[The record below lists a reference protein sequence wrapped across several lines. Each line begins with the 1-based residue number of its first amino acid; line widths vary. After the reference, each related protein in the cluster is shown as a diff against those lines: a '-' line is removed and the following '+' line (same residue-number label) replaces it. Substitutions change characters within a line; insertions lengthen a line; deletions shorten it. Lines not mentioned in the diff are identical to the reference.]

1 MMVQI
6 PPEESQRTHDEPEST
21 AWAQE
26 IDVALA
32 GLDWPVWIGRIF
44 GWLIVVIAL
53 AVGIKFSLEDGFWV
67 FIASILVPMGI
78 GFLILVMTEV
88 LNRLSRISR

>member
-1 MMVQI
+1 MIGQT
-6 PPEESQRTHDEPEST
+6 PPEGSQSIHDEQASP

-32 GLDWPVWIGRIF
+32 GLDWPVWLGRIL
-44 GWLIVVIAL
+44 GSLIVVIAF
-53 AVGIKFSLEDGFWV
+53 AVGIKFAVGDGFWV
-67 FIASILVPMGI
+67 FLASIVVPMGI
-78 GFLILVMTEV
+78 GFLILVMSEV